1 MSDLEA
7 SLIKALKDHGSMTAD
22 QIQQNLPL
30 RFGIVEIISH
40 LKDLFRKGRVRIDV
54 SDMPPLYSL
63 PTNPKPAG
71 GE

>member
-7 SLIKALKDHGSMTAD
+7 RLIETLKDHGSMTAD
-22 QIQQNLPL
+22 QIQQNLPI

-40 LKDLFRKGRVRIDV
+40 LKDLYHEGRVSIDV